1 MLNCS
6 VIGATSFT
14 GNELIR
20 ILARHPRARIAAL
33 TTRSEEKIYARD
45 LVPALGKASELV
57 IERYDFKKVAQKSDV
72 VFLTLPHTEAAKT
85 ASDFYEQGKVVI
97 DLSADFRLK
106 QERMYKEWYGE
117 SHPRKNLLRT
127 AVYGLPEVY
136 RAKIRTANLIA
147 NPGCYPTGALLGLVP
162 LLKSRLIDTTELVID
177 SKSGVSGA
185 GKKLS
190 QGTQFCEV
198 NENFGAYKVNRHQH
212 APEMEQVLSEVAGKQ
227 MNITF
232 VPHLLPLTR
241 GILSTIYVQKKK
253 GVTKEKIARA
263 FRAFADSE
271 PFVTFL
277 GLDRFPSLKGVQGT
291 NFCCIGVAVDSASD
305 RVVVITA
312 IDNLM
317 KGASG
322 QAVQNMNIRF
332 GFPEDAGLLG

>member
-6 VIGATSFT
+6 IVGATSFT

-20 ILARHPRARIAAL
+20 ILARHPRARIAVL
-33 TTRSEEKIYARD
+33 TTRSGEKIYARD

-57 IERYDFKKVAQKSDV
+57 IEQYDFKKVARSSDV
-72 VFLTLPHTEAAKT
+72 VFLTLPHTEAAKV
-85 ASDFYEQGKVVI
+85 ASDFYDHGKVVI

-106 QERMYKEWYGE
+106 QEKLYKEWYGE
-117 SHPRKNLLRT
+117 PHPKKNLLRA

-136 RAKIRTANLIA
+136 RGKIRTANLIA
-147 NPGCYPTGALLGLVP
+147 NPGCYPTGAILGLAP
-162 LLKSRLIDTTELVID
+162 LLKNGLILTENIVID

-212 APEMEQVLSEVAGKQ
+212 TPEMEQVLSEVAGES
-227 MNITF
+227 MDITF

-241 GILSTIYVQKKK
+241 GILSTIYARKKK
-253 GVTKEKIARA
+253 GVKKEKIAKA
-263 FRAFADSE
+263 FQVFADSE
-271 PFVTFL
+271 PFITFL
-277 GLDRFPSLKGVQGT
+277 GLDRFPSLKDVQGT
-291 NFCCIGVAVDSASD
+291 NFCSIGVAVDSRSD
-305 RVVVITA
+305 QVIVITA
-312 IDNLM
+312 IDNLV

-332 GFPEDAGLLG
+332 GFPEESGLVG

>member
-57 IERYDFKKVAQKSDV
+57 IERYEFKKVAQKSDV

-85 ASDFYEQGKVVI
+85 AADFYEHGKVVI

-106 QERMYKEWYGE
+106 QEKLYKEWYGG
-117 SHPRKNLLRT
+117 SHPRKSLLRR

-147 NPGCYPTGALLGLVP
+147 NPGCYPTGAILGLAP
-162 LLKSRLIDTTELVID
+162 LLKNRLISKDQIVID

-190 QGTQFCEV
+190 QATQFCEV

-212 APEMEQVLSEVAGKQ
+212 MPEMEQVLSDMAGES
-227 MNITF
+227 IDLTF

-253 GVTKEKIARA
+253 GVKKEKIARV
-263 FRAFADSE
+263 FQAFADSE

-277 GLDRFPSLKGVQGT
+277 GLDRFPLLKDVQGT
-291 NFCCIGVAVDSASD
+291 NFCRIGVAVDQKSD
-305 RVVVITA
+305 QVIVITA
-312 IDNLM
+312 VDNLV